1 MKKPWYFYVIIAI
14 LVFLGTISALAVPI
28 FVFYHKAEQKNES
41 KINEIFNSF
50 SSIDTACGVYCSSQ
64 RNHISYNQKEIQFDY
79 YSISQKDD
87 IIPPIYRSC
96 DDVIFC
102 DYVYSTNEFVYFT
115 YSFLYNKS
123 ISYLLFKTKWEKSN
137 DITFVA
143 SLDDIPRSIGSIPN
157 LYDYDKNGF
166 SFYYYYNTKKTV
178 LYHYS
183 IAESVFDLIGEVED
197 PPYNKNRFSFKTGNV
212 NNYDNIE
219 MIYNGLHHKTT
230 FSSSCA
236 DAYDAIVSNGFKC
249 EGIHQ
254 LNNYSLC
261 IFSYDTDFWKTA
273 TILAVFSYD
282 WDTYIEQFQGLYVVR
297 NNSAYSFRFVY

>member
-14 LVFLGTISALAVPI
+14 IVFLGTISALVVPI
-28 FVFYHKAEQKNES
+28 FVFYHENEQKNES

-50 SSIDTACGVYCSSQ
+50 SSTDTACDVYCSSQ

-96 DDVIFC
+96 DDVVFC

-123 ISYLLFKTKWEKSN
+123 ISYLLFKTKWENPN
-137 DITFVA
+137 DITFVT

-166 SFYYYYNTKKTV
+166 SFYY
-178 LYHYS
+178 
-183 IAESVFDLIGEVED
+183 
-197 PPYNKNRFSFKTGNV
+197 
-212 NNYDNIE
+212 
-219 MIYNGLHHKTT
+219 
-230 FSSSCA
+230 
-236 DAYDAIVSNGFKC
+236 
-249 EGIHQ
+249 
-254 LNNYSLC
+254 
-261 IFSYDTDFWKTA
+261 
-273 TILAVFSYD
+273 
-282 WDTYIEQFQGLYVVR
+282 
-297 NNSAYSFRFVY
+297 